1 MFNLAAEDWGSCLFP
16 RNSPRHCRSSS
27 AVVAQPLRE
36 PSRRRILVVRVRR
49 NQEKDVFVAEETNAL
64 RQQQQRQVVQHRQ
77 EVLLPRHPHRR
88 LLHHKQQLSAAL
100 GAANNSDSE
109 GFLGEELPS
118 ACGSPPTASLAP
130 PVVSPVLMPPPVP
143 RFPPSAPV
151 EVVCFKALCLD
162 DPHAYVLR
170 LIALFPI
177 SSFDLVKAAV
187 KRWAPVSSTHPNIV
201 PLRQAFATA
210 DLAACLSTLS
220 ETSLSSRGPWGASSS
235 LAGLAAGGGWEAPLN
250 QRESHVGESTS
261 ESEEEGRGGTLL
273 GGPPRGGSSRSSVVF
288 VFDYY
293 PNAYTLEERF
303 VGTEEGRETPSEK
316 VLWSVALQI
325 LMALQHIHNNQLA
338 YGALYPSKVLVTH
351 RLRDCDVPSGLRML
365 MSDRSY
371 SSEFKS
377 FCCSLLSGAS
387 RRSLSYSASSLLEAY
402 AAQALPLL
410 EEEVSVGD
418 RYESLL
424 FAEMS
429 RSRAFLLLCKLCFVV
444 ERGQLGAE
452 SNWSEVG
459 DRYIARLFRDYLF
472 FQQGAEGEPI
482 LDIAH
487 VWDSVFKCD
496 LGTAET
502 AVLMSRDGASVLLL
516 PFRDIKTSID
526 KSFRELVAAAAHGP
540 TVAAATAVAA
550 VSTPPAAASSPSHGP
565 TTADA
570 GAVAAAA
577 VATRPPTMQAYSPLH
592 HTPMGSMYPLQQQQQ
607 HSPPMYCLD
616 TLGLY
621 GPPMQPVQHSLQQ
634 HTHFPQEQQHS
645 SFGPLNWQ
653 QQVLQMQPQKQ
664 QR

>member
-1 MFNLAAEDWGSCLFP
+1 MSLYLIWSARFTNATNG
-16 RNSPRHCRSSS
+16 NSASSASNSRTSISSSSPDSSS
-27 AVVAQPLRE
+27 ATVGDAAPQYSARTPQSGE
-36 PSRRRILVVRVRR
+36 
-49 NQEKDVFVAEETNAL
+49 
-64 RQQQQRQVVQHRQ
+64 
-77 EVLLPRHPHRR
+77 RR
-88 LLHHKQQLSAAL
+88 LRGRGNKRTAATAAAPSSTASAGGSAATTSAPAAAASQAAALSAAAL

-151 EVVCFKALCLD
+151 EVGALRGPFTPNAELRREAHVQRLLLQLCQDDARRYEQQQQQRWRHHQQQPPREGVVGFGVPEVVQGRYHSLLLLDSPESLDRQRLLLQQEQQQQLLLPSASMTCGYPTVCFKALCLD

-325 LMALQHIHNNQLA
+325 LMALQHIHNNQ
-338 YGALYPSKVLVTH
+338 
-351 RLRDCDVPSGLRML
+351 
-365 MSDRSY
+365 
-371 SSEFKS
+371 
-377 FCCSLLSGAS
+377 
-387 RRSLSYSASSLLEAY
+387 
-402 AAQALPLL
+402 
-410 EEEVSVGD
+410 
-418 RYESLL
+418 
-424 FAEMS
+424 
-429 RSRAFLLLCKLCFVV
+429 
-444 ERGQLGAE
+444 
-452 SNWSEVG
+452 
-459 DRYIARLFRDYLF
+459 
-472 FQQGAEGEPI
+472 
-482 LDIAH
+482 
-487 VWDSVFKCD
+487 
-496 LGTAET
+496 
-502 AVLMSRDGASVLLL
+502 
-516 PFRDIKTSID
+516 
-526 KSFRELVAAAAHGP
+526 
-540 TVAAATAVAA
+540 
-550 VSTPPAAASSPSHGP
+550 
-565 TTADA
+565 
-570 GAVAAAA
+570 
-577 VATRPPTMQAYSPLH
+577 
-592 HTPMGSMYPLQQQQQ
+592 
-607 HSPPMYCLD
+607 
-616 TLGLY
+616 
-621 GPPMQPVQHSLQQ
+621 
-634 HTHFPQEQQHS
+634 
-645 SFGPLNWQ
+645 
-653 QQVLQMQPQKQ
+653 
-664 QR
+664 

>member
-1 MFNLAAEDWGSCLFP
+1 MLAKSCA
-16 RNSPRHCRSSS
+16 RSGVCR
-27 AVVAQPLRE
+27 
-36 PSRRRILVVRVRR
+36 
-49 NQEKDVFVAEETNAL
+49 
-64 RQQQQRQVVQHRQ
+64 
-77 EVLLPRHPHRR
+77 
-88 LLHHKQQLSAAL
+88 
-100 GAANNSDSE
+100 
-109 GFLGEELPS
+109 
-118 ACGSPPTASLAP
+118 
-130 PVVSPVLMPPPVP
+130 
-143 RFPPSAPV
+143 
-151 EVVCFKALCLD
+151 
-162 DPHAYVLR
+162 
-170 LIALFPI
+170 
-177 SSFDLVKAAV
+177 
-187 KRWAPVSSTHPNIV
+187 
-201 PLRQAFATA
+201 
-210 DLAACLSTLS
+210 
-220 ETSLSSRGPWGASSS
+220 
-235 LAGLAAGGGWEAPLN
+235 
-250 QRESHVGESTS
+250 
-261 ESEEEGRGGTLL
+261 
-273 GGPPRGGSSRSSVVF
+273 
-288 VFDYY
+288 
-293 PNAYTLEERF
+293 
-303 VGTEEGRETPSEK
+303 
-316 VLWSVALQI
+316 
-325 LMALQHIHNNQLA
+325 LA

-351 RLRDCDVPSGLRML
+351 RLRVRLGACGIRDATLHGQQQQQQPQQLRAAAAAAAAAATGRLSRNTTAAAPAPSSEGETLEERQQKDLLLLGKLLLALTFGNSVSDAKFGVPCGLFDLPCPHDPAHVCSQDCDVPSGLRML

-664 QR
+664 QRTVPGVPLNAARVAQEYK